1 MAKKDIMA
9 WYNALPKEKQEILDL
24 WEEHNLTWDGPAWDE
39 KPESVELNGSTN
51 AGEDMYICLEEIS
64 ADALQE
70 YVENFDI
77 EYNVSIWWPNGDKGR
92 GVPFDSQAEQVADY
106 ELWLAE
112 LLDVI
117 DATRGVTKELSH
129 QQDLAIEKFNAA
141 FKELERMG
149 VELDYDPDQG
159 FSFRPAA

>member
-1 MAKKDIMA
+1 
-9 WYNALPKEKQEILDL
+9 
-24 WEEHNLTWDGPAWDE
+24 
-39 KPESVELNGSTN
+39 
-51 AGEDMYICLEEIS
+51 MYICLEEIS

-77 EYNVSIWWPNGDKGR
+77 EYNVSIWWPNGVKGR

-112 LLDVI
+112 LRDVI